1 MSDARKNTRNVFP
14 ATGTKLTAKS
24 WLTEAPMRMLMN
36 NLHPTSPKTPMSWLF
51 MAGSVAQRELGKI
64 SIKSLRASK
73 ISKRIRHFWYNQ
85 ASQLASFKPIKTLR
99 AC

>member
-36 NLHPTSPKTPMSWLF
+36 L
-51 MAGSVAQRELGKI
+51 
-64 SIKSLRASK
+64 SL
-73 ISKRIRHFWYNQ
+73 IHI
-85 ASQLASFKPIKTLR
+85 
-99 AC
+99 